1 MAGKRHGGLLF
12 CCSRDKP
19 TVHTLSVIMARHLSC
34 ISDEWAS
41 VDGSADNIVVFGKV
55 FCVDDV
61 FLQNSG
67 GILRTK
73 LVQRNVAVDP

>member
-1 MAGKRHGGLLF
+1 MEWDRNWTH
-12 CCSRDKP
+12 SNWRQP
-19 TVHTLSVIMARHLSC
+19 

-41 VDGSADNIVVFGKV
+41 VDGSADNIFVFGKV

-73 LVQRNVAVDP
+73 LVQRNVTVDP